1 MTEIKYK
8 PSQKNALVTAS
19 RYCSIFKA
27 GPNVTDW
34 VLSKPWKATDY
45 RGPSTHVRCGTNDQ
59 ARRRMALA
67 VADIAMEILLEGED
81 PAIREEAYMAMAYE
95 SQHNG
100 GSAAILLKIG
110 LQAAERFEG
119 EFKENTEG
127 ETE

>member
-1 MTEIKYK
+1 MTSIKYK

-19 RYCSIFKA
+19 RYCSIFKG

-45 RGPSTHVRCGTNDQ
+45 RGPKTHVQCGTNDQ

-67 VADIAMEILLEGED
+67 VADIAMELVLEGED
-81 PAIREEAYMAMAYE
+81 PAIREEAYNAMAYE

-110 LQAAERFEG
+110 LQAAED
-119 EFKENTEG
+119 FKQNHEG